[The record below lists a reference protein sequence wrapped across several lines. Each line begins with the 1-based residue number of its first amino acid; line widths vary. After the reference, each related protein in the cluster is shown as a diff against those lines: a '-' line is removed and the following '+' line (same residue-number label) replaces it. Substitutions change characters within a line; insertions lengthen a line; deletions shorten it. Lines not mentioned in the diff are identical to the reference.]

1 MRSLFA
7 LVALVVLSAPA
18 FGYAVFLGPQ
28 AAVSAPVAA
37 A

>member
-7 LVALVVLSAPA
+7 LVAVVVLSAPA

-28 AAVSAPVAA
+28 SAVSAPSVAV
-37 A
+37 